1 MAEVAADPAA
11 DPVVV
16 DAADPAADQVVVDA
30 ADEPPAVVRGLA
42 DARWGDGGDAEPA
55 TGAGWALGASSNR
68 VPPGWSRV
76 HLVQAEPFH
85 QRSG

>member
-11 DPVVV
+11 DPVAV
-16 DAADPAADQVVVDA
+16 DPVAVDPAAVDPA
-30 ADEPPAVVRGLA
+30 AEPPAVVLGPA
-42 DARWGDGGDAEPA
+42 DARRGDGGDAEPA